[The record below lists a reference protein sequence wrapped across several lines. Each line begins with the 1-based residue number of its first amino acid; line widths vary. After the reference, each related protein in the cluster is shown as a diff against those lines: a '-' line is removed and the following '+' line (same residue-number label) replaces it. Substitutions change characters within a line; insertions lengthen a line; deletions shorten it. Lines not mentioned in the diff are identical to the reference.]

1 MEFTLLQLTDVLK
14 ISFRA
19 DEVSL
24 LFAALTTIVWI
35 LAGIYSFGYMEHDG
49 HKKRYGFF
57 YILVYF
63 VLMGLDFSANL
74 ITIYLCY
81 EFMTLSSMPL
91 ILHEMKEE
99 SVSAAMKYLYYSIAG
114 AFMALFGIFVLS
126 QYAPTMEFV
135 AGGSMAAGEIS
146 HRGLILAAV
155 FLMIIGFGAKAGM
168 FPLHAWLP
176 IAHPVAPAPA
186 SAVLSGIIA
195 KSGVLAIVR
204 VVFYVVGPEVIRG
217 SWVQTA
223 WMVLTL
229 LTVVMGSA
237 RAFEEKVLKKRLAY
251 STVSQI
257 SYILFGLST
266 LHPVSITGALLHLI
280 FHAAAKTLLFMGAGS
295 IIHQTGK
302 IRVTELRGI
311 GRKMPITIGC
321 FTFAALSLVGIPPFA
336 GFFSKWYLANGALLS
351 EITGFRWAGPIVLL
365 LSALLTAGYLFPIA
379 VQGFLPGREFEK
391 SAPEKCEAGL
401 NMTIPM
407 MILAALTLLL
417 GIFSSGII
425 EFLSQL
431 AGKLM

>member
-1 MEFTLLQLTDVLK
+1 MEFTLLQLTENLK
-14 ISFRA
+14 IAFRA
-19 DEVSL
+19 DELSL
-24 LFAALTTIVWI
+24 IFAAITTVMWI
-35 LAGIYSFGYMEHDG
+35 LTGIYSFGYMEHDE
-49 HKKRYGFF
+49 HKKRYAFF

-74 ITIYLCY
+74 ITMYLFY
-81 EFMTLSSMPL
+81 ELMTLTSVPL

-114 AFMALFGIFVLS
+114 AFMSLFGIFVLS
-126 QYAPTMEFV
+126 QYAPTIDFV
-135 AGGSMAAGEIS
+135 AGGSIVAAELS
-146 HRGLILAAV
+146 HGGLVLAGV
-155 FLMIIGFGAKAGM
+155 FLMLIGFGAKAGM

-195 KSGVLAIVR
+195 KSGVLAIIR
-204 VVFYVVGPEVIRG
+204 VVFYVVGPEVLRG

-229 LTVVMGSA
+229 LTVIMGSV
-237 RAFEEKVLKKRLAY
+237 RAYEEKVLKKRLAY

-266 LHPVSITGALLHLI
+266 LHPLGFVGAMLHVI
-280 FHAAAKTLLFMGAGS
+280 FHAVAKNLLFLGAGS

-311 GRKMPITIGC
+311 GRQMPVTLGC
-321 FTFAALSLVGIPPFA
+321 FGFAALSLVGIPPFS
-336 GFFSKWYLANGALLS
+336 GFFSKWYLANGALAS
-351 EITGFRWAGPIVLL
+351 EIGGFSWAGPVVLL
-365 LSALLTAGYLFPIA
+365 LSALLTAGYLFPVV
-379 VQGFLPGREFEK
+379 VQGFLPGKEYDIK
-391 SAPEKCEAGL
+391 APEKCEAGL

-407 MILAALTLLL
+407 VVLAVLTLFL
-417 GIFSSGII
+417 GILSSGII
-425 EFLSQL
+425 EFLTQL
-431 AGKLM
+431 ANSLV